1 MIKAIIFDLDN
12 CLAAANQVGMQIFS
26 PAFNAIRLANHGV
39 ISDESL
45 NQAFVDCWWHPLDW
59 VANKYG
65 FSKEMLTAGW
75 KVFATLEVTQPMY
88 GYGDLV
94 TLSELSAQRF
104 LVTSGFRRLQQSKI
118 RALALEPW
126 FTAIFVDAIDEPD
139 RKGKQ
144 GYFEL
149 IQDTYHFSPQE
160 VLVVGDDQDSEI
172 EVGNRLGM
180 KTVQTLRTGISRAN
194 NATFYI
200 HSLTELKRLLS
211 HES

>member
-12 CLAAANQVGMQIFS
+12 CLAAANQVGDQIFS
-26 PAFNAIRLANHGV
+26 PAFNAIRSANHGA

-45 NQAFVDCWWHPLDW
+45 NQAFADCWWHPLDW

-75 KVFATLEVTQPMY
+75 KVFTTTEVTQPMH

-94 TLSELSAQRF
+94 TISELSVQRF

-126 FTAIFVDAIDEPD
+126 FTAIFIDAIDEPD

-149 IQDTYHFSPQE
+149 ILDTYHFSPQE

-172 EVGNRLGM
+172 EVGNRLGI
-180 KTVQTLRTGISRAN
+180 KTVQTLRTGIPRAK

-200 HSLTELKRLLS
+200 YSLTELKELLY